1 MMYNLPRFLLI
12 FFHPWGKNHD
22 SWNSR
27 GPQGPLGSFAGG
39 VLSARFFQ
47 WPCRL
52 YRRNLRK
59 IVGASPLGP
68 NFQRTL
74 SGPLE
79 PQTKK
84 VIWIFL
90 FGKLSSYQWCIICP
104 DSSWFYSSMGQKP
117 WFMNFEGPSGALGLI
132 CQWGSF
138 SQIFPMA
145 M

>member
-1 MMYNLPRFLLI
+1 MYNLPRFSVDLI
-12 FFHPWGKNHD
+12 HPWGKNHD
-22 SWNSR
+22 SWISR

-68 NFQRTL
+68 NFQRAL
-74 SGPLE
+74 SGPLG

-84 VIWIFL
+84 SYLDIL
-90 FGKLSSYQWCIICP
+90 FGKLSSFQRCIICP
-104 DSSWFYSSMGQKP
+104 DSLLIWFIHGEKP

-132 CQWGSF
+132 CRWGSF